1 MDKTTKTLCYLINL
15 SFFLYFLILLGER
28 ILSVILSLTN
38 GVNLYADGYN
48 GYTYTLVFLSVIGW
62 LICLITFCRPNIKA
76 LFRFDEKIDFTYLCI
91 ASGILLLS
99 GMVHTEHTVPVIQ
112 FVSYGLLIIG
122 ILLKVVTNQK
132 TSQNK
137 VILWLSFAFLVAM
150 SMAIPVMYRSLI
162 ELRVLFHVLEGIA
175 SFVLVG
181 AFTYLLL
188 QVFQGKEDLFLP
200 WVALLLV
207 LLDVPLIVM
216 RWNEEINWFVLI
228 FLSLSIVLFAVGYLY
243 KKATSKRA

>member
-1 MDKTTKTLCYLINL
+1 MDKTAKTLSYLINL
-15 SFFLYFLILLGER
+15 SFFLYFLILLIER
-28 ILSVILSLTN
+28 ILSVVLSLTN
-38 GVNLYADGYN
+38 GVSLYGDGYN
-48 GYTYTLVFLSVIGW
+48 GYTYTLVFLSAIGW
-62 LICLITFCRPNIKA
+62 LIYLITFCRPNIKA
-76 LFRFDEKIDFTYLCI
+76 LFQFDEKIDFTHLCT

-99 GMVHTEHTVPVIQ
+99 GMVHTEHTIPVIQ
-112 FVSYGLLIIG
+112 FVSFGILIIG
-122 ILLKVVTNQK
+122 ILLKVVINQK
-132 TSQNK
+132 ASQNK

-162 ELRVLFHVLEGIA
+162 ELHVLFHALEGIA

-181 AFTYLLL
+181 TFTYLLL

-200 WVALLLV
+200 WAALLLV

-243 KKATSKRA
+243 KKATSKKA

>member
-1 MDKTTKTLCYLINL
+1 MDKTTKTLSYLINL
-15 SFFLYFLILLGER
+15 SFFLYFLILLAER
-28 ILSVILSLTN
+28 ILSVVLSLTN
-38 GVNLYADGYN
+38 GVSIYADGYN
-48 GYTYTLVFLSVIGW
+48 GYTYTLVFLSTVAW
-62 LICLITFCRPNIKA
+62 LIYLITLCRPNIKA
-76 LFRFDEKIDFTYLCI
+76 LFQFDEKIDFTHLCI

-99 GMVHTEHTVPVIQ
+99 GMVHTEHTIPVIQ
-112 FVSYGLLIIG
+112 FVSYGILIVG
-122 ILLKVVTNQK
+122 ILLKVIINQK
-132 TSQNK
+132 TSQIK

-162 ELRVLFHVLEGIA
+162 ELHVLFHVLEGIA

-188 QVFQGKEDLFLP
+188 KVFQEKEDLFLP
-200 WVALLLV
+200 WIAILLV